1 MLRQIDI
8 EPNHPTDLIRN
19 ISIIRSRLDDNWGAG
34 IDVSPQ
40 RSCVAPM
47 SIRVEACLMRRNS
60 KGMVVS
66 NWDGNTTGLVEVF
79 DTYMGDMPDPGV
91 WLMEHTAFEA
101 RAVFRN
107 LTLENGARSR
117 PFLRK
122 SMCELFD
129 PQT

>member
-1 MLRQIDI
+1 
-8 EPNHPTDLIRN
+8 
-19 ISIIRSRLDDNWGAG
+19 
-34 IDVSPQ
+34 
-40 RSCVAPM
+40 
-47 SIRVEACLMRRNS
+47 MRRNS
-60 KGMVVS
+60 KGMMVS
-66 NWDGNTTGLVEVF
+66 NWDANTTGLVEVF

-122 SMCELFD
+122 CANSSTLKLDMVGLGSCDGPVHADLCHGD
-129 PQT
+129 GATHWIRLV